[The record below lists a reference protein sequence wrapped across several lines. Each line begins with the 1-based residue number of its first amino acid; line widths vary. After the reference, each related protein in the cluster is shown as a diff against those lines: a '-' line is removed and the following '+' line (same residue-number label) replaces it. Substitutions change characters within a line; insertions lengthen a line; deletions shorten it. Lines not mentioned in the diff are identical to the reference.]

1 MVLIRDGSIGLPSKK
16 KSDRWID
23 HTFDGWL
30 RPKGCTKKE
39 LPETPP
45 SLRPEGFKYRYLEVD
60 SLQRYHIINLP
71 HLNQLRVSPS
81 DIPMGAS
88 KKSSIRTSGDK
99 AKLVYQWQYLSQS
112 LTHKRRSDHSRQSW
126 TFSVTKNSSG
136 VRRRSRG
143 FISLRRTEM
152 I

>member
-1 MVLIRDGSIGLPSKK
+1 MHFFFPSTTGKRSLPPPTPTYSTHPILFDSIPRRGNGTPKVFQLVYGPNQRWVHWSVLK

-99 AKLVYQWQYLSQS
+99 AKL
-112 LTHKRRSDHSRQSW
+112 
-126 TFSVTKNSSG
+126 
-136 VRRRSRG
+136 
-143 FISLRRTEM
+143 
-152 I
+152 

>member
-1 MVLIRDGSIGLPSKK
+1 MALIHLSIHLKNFFTRMLSQRCWKGHLYSGSTLPWLTRKNHPQKTSIPDGWAQGKHPESKK
-16 KSDRWID
+16 FDQFCPQKEWEMDRPHLWR
-23 HTFDGWL
+23 L
-30 RPKGCTKKE
+30 VKTKKE

-99 AKLVYQWQYLSQS
+99 AKL
-112 LTHKRRSDHSRQSW
+112 
-126 TFSVTKNSSG
+126 
-136 VRRRSRG
+136 
-143 FISLRRTEM
+143 
-152 I
+152 